1 MGRGRKEKIVV
12 LSHEKILFDCRRDLL
27 EMLPFNIFLGV
38 LVLIWMGFIGALVLF
53 NASDFLGTFAQD
65 GIFFVIKLILIVFVG
80 VLVPLWLIL
89 VPVISIFEEIFLY
102 LQIKNQ
108 KYDVFD
114 DVLVSVSSSEAYPV
128 SIRDR
133 LLLRTSKYRTV
144 NYYAT
149 LYFSGAGRLP
159 VGRRMY
165 EWAEIGDRSYIV
177 MLRGKTP
184 EVYGV
189 YSQKLYL
196 WEGDPQPLVK
206 KANMR

>member
-1 MGRGRKEKIVV
+1 MAWGEDEKKKITVI
-12 LSHEKILFDCRRDLL
+12 SHEKILFDCRRNLFDA
-27 EMLPFNIFLGV
+27 LPFNI
-38 LVLIWMGFIGALVLF
+38 LIVVFSLIVMGFIDALVF
-53 NASDFLGTFAQD
+53 FFAPEFLGTFAQG
-65 GIFFVIKLILIVFVG
+65 GIFFVIKLILIVFIG
-80 VLVPLWLIL
+80 VMVPLWLVL
-89 VPVISIFEEIFLY
+89 VPVIGIFEEVLLY
-102 LQIKNQ
+102 FQIKNQ

-114 DVLVSVSSSEAYPV
+114 DVLISASSSEAYPV

-133 LLLRTSKYRTV
+133 LLFRAGRYEST

-177 MLRGKTP
+177 ILQGKTP

-189 YSQKLYL
+189 YSQKIYR

-206 KANMR
+206 KS